1 MRDREKNPVSCRTAC
16 FSESH
21 CHLSSLSSK
30 HRFCEWLVHSY
41 WCRLWISFKQWFIS
55 CVGEVRY
62 VYVWGVMI
70 FLIIAQS
77 AVKVPKLRW
86 RSLGVCFL
94 INKTYITYLYLYDK
108 YFSICSVTDMILIV
122 IAAEYLTFF

>member
-1 MRDREKNPVSCRTAC
+1 M
-16 FSESH
+16 
-21 CHLSSLSSK
+21 
-30 HRFCEWLVHSY
+30 
-41 WCRLWISFKQWFIS
+41 
-55 CVGEVRY
+55 GEVRY

-94 INKTYITYLYLYDK
+94 INKTYITHLYLYDK

-122 IAAEYLTFF
+122 IAAEYLTFFNLDKQVCDFLVILLHLLCN